1 MQYITKTDTLMK
13 QTSYLL
19 ILSTISLFFFSCASN
34 NTKSEMMTLEPDFAD
49 KGKTID
55 SLIKSYKCENIEYEN
70 WDKNDA
76 VDSCLTVCLINSKIL
91 PSNNNPEKSSNQLKG
106 IALSIKKALVVPQI
120 YNSYYII
127 FVKKEKVFGSEL
139 KIHSDGM
146 KIPNTELQIH

>member
-1 MQYITKTDTLMK
+1 MK
-13 QTSYLL
+13 QIFYLF
-19 ILSTISLFFFSCASN
+19 IFSTISLFYFSCASN
-34 NTKSEMMTLEPDFAD
+34 NTKSKINALEPEFVDN
-49 KGKTID
+49 GKTID
-55 SLIKSYKCENIEYEN
+55 SLIKLYKCESIEYEN
-70 WDKNDA
+70 WDENDA
-76 VDSCLTVCLINSKIL
+76 LDSCLTVCLINSKIL
-91 PSNNNPEKSSNQLKG
+91 PSNNNPEESSNQLKG